1 MRLKGGETEN
11 IIRAIMADHDKYI
24 RCSRTEDGYL
34 CETKGKTNDVRKT
47 LNEFLESVLYLERV
61 SEKL

>member
-1 MRLKGGETEN
+1 
-11 IIRAIMADHDKYI
+11 MADHERYI
-24 RCSRTEDGYL
+24 RCSRTEYGYE